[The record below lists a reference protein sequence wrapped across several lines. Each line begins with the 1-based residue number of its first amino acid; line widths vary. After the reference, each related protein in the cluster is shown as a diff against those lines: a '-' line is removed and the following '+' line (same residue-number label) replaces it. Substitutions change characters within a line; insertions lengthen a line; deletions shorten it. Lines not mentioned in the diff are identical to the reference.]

1 MWIGLQVNSILERIL
16 LDRGMDKDSL
26 TASLSQLEKP
36 WSLLGIREAAQIVLN
51 AVQSQKRIVI
61 AGDYDCDGATGTAT
75 LYRGLR
81 LFGANHVSYV
91 VPDRTTM
98 GYGLSVALMNSIP
111 HQEKV
116 GLILTVD
123 NGISAFDGIKYA
135 KSKGWEVVVTDHHL
149 GSDTNPIADAI
160 VNPNQKG
167 CEFPYKSTAG
177 VGVAFYL
184 LVAMYGILSE
194 SMPTGALP
202 DLRTLTDLVAVGT
215 IADMVAL
222 ESNNR
227 ILVRYGLKRIE
238 KGLAQEGLKALI
250 KHAQLNLTN
259 GIPLTTQDI
268 GFRVAPLINAVGRM
282 ADMTTGI
289 RLLTTDDPE
298 EADILAHELLVCNQ
312 ERKKTERGTHVEA
325 DSEILECMD
334 GIDSHFISLYNPAW
348 HEGIIGLVAG
358 RIKETYKK
366 PTVVL
371 TKNIGGM
378 IKGSCRSVDGVHI
391 RDILALVNA
400 QHPDIMRNFGGH
412 AMAAGLTLFR
422 EKDIPIFNDAM
433 RNAIMAVWDG
443 NPIGDRAT
451 DGQLTKKDR
460 TLTLASD
467 IELFP
472 WGQGVPYPIFDG
484 LFYVVSSRVIKG
496 NHIKLKLKDADGSGY
511 LEGVFF
517 QRGGVAII
525 PAPKTGSIIS
535 IRYQLIVN
543 RFRSGTPSVEA
554 MIEKF
559 DTTQGDTDG
568 GC

>member
-1 MWIGLQVNSILERIL
+1 MNNILERIL
-16 LDRGMDKDSL
+16 VNRGMDKDSL

-36 WSLLGIREAAQIVLN
+36 WALLGIRDAANIVL
-51 AVQSQKRIVI
+51 AAIQDKKRIII

-75 LYRGLR
+75 LYRGLKM
-81 LFGANHVSYV
+81 FGAENVSFI
-91 VPDRTTM
+91 VPDRATM
-98 GYGLSVALMNSIP
+98 GYGLSVGLMDSIP
-111 HQEKV
+111 HQEEV
-116 GLILTVD
+116 GLIVTVD

-135 KSKGWEVVVTDHHL
+135 KSKGWDVVVTDHHL
-149 GSDTNPIADAI
+149 GADTNPIADAI
-160 VNPNQKG
+160 VNPNQTG
-167 CEFPYKSTAG
+167 CSFPFKSTAG

-184 LVAMYGILSE
+184 LVAMFGILSE
-194 SMPTGALP
+194 STSAELLP

-215 IADMVAL
+215 VADMVAL

-227 ILVRYGLKRIE
+227 ILVRYGLRRIE

-250 KHAQLNLTN
+250 RHAQLNLDD

-289 RLLTTDDPE
+289 KLLTTDDPE
-298 EADILAHELLVCNQ
+298 EADILAHELYVCNQ
-312 ERKKTERGTHVEA
+312 ERKKTERGTHIEA

-334 GIDSHFISLYNPAW
+334 GVDSHFISLYNPAW

-366 PTVVL
+366 PTAVL

-391 RDILALVNA
+391 RDILARVNA
-400 QHPDIMRNFGGH
+400 EHPDIMRNFGGH
-412 AMAAGLTLFR
+412 AMAAGLTLYN
-422 EKDIPIFNDAM
+422 EKCIPVFESAM
-433 RNAIMAVWDG
+433 RNAIKTVWDG
-443 NPIGDRAT
+443 VAVDDRTT
-451 DGQLTKKDR
+451 DGQLTKVDR
-460 TLTLASD
+460 TLSLASD

-484 LFYVVSSRVIKG
+484 LFTVVSYKLIKN
-496 NHIKLKLKDADGSGY
+496 NHIKFKLKDADGSGY
-511 LEGVFF
+511 MDGVFF
-517 QRGGVAII
+517 QRGGVEVV
-525 PAPKTGSIIS
+525 PPPKTDSQIH

-543 RFRSGTPSVEA
+543 RFRGKSNVEA

-559 DTTQGDTDG
+559 DITKGEFDG
-568 GC
+568 E

>member
-1 MWIGLQVNSILERIL
+1 
-16 LDRGMDKDSL
+16 MDKDSL

-36 WSLLGIREAAQIVLN
+36 WTLLGIKEAAQIVLAAIQDN
-51 AVQSQKRIVI
+51 KRIVI

-75 LYRGLR
+75 LYRGLK
-81 LFGANHVSYV
+81 LFGAKNVSFI
-91 VPDRTTM
+91 VPDRATM
-98 GYGLSVALMNSIP
+98 GYGLSVGLMDSIKNP
-111 HQEKV
+111 LDV

-123 NGISAFDGIKYA
+123 NGISAFDGIQYA
-135 KSKGWEVVVTDHHL
+135 KSKGWDVVVTDHHL
-149 GSDTNPIADAI
+149 GADTNPLADAI

-167 CEFPYKSTAG
+167 CPFPYKSTAG

-184 LVAMYGILSE
+184 LVAMYGQLSE
-194 SMPTGALP
+194 STAAELLP

-250 KHAQLNLTN
+250 KHAQLNLTD

-268 GFRVAPLINAVGRM
+268 GFRIAPLINAVGRM

-289 RLLTTDDPE
+289 KLLTTDDPE
-298 EADILAHELLVCNQ
+298 EADILAHELYVCNQ

-334 GIDSHFISLYNPAW
+334 GVDSHFISLYNPAW

-391 RDILALVNA
+391 RDILAQVNS

-412 AMAAGLTLFR
+412 AMAAGLTLYK
-422 EKDIPIFNDAM
+422 EKDIPTFNTAM
-433 RNAIMAVWDG
+433 RDAIKAVWDG
-443 NPIGDRAT
+443 KPIGERET
-451 DGQLTKKDR
+451 DGQLTKADR
-460 TLTLASD
+460 TLALASD

-484 LFYVVSSRVIKG
+484 SFIVVSYKLIKG
-496 NHIKLKLKDADGSGY
+496 NHIKFKLKDADGSGY
-511 LEGVFF
+511 LDCVFF
-517 QRGGVAII
+517 QRGGVEVI
-525 PAPKTGSIIS
+525 PPPDTGSTIQ

-554 MIEKF
+554 LIEKF
-559 DTTQGDTDG
+559 DITKGEAHG
-568 GC
+568 E